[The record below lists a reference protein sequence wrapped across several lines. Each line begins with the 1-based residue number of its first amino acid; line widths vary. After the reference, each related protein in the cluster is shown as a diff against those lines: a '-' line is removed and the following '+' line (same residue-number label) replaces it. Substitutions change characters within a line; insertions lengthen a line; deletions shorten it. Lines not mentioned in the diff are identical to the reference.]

1 MRAIVCPD
9 KFRGSL
15 RAAEAAAAIA
25 RGLQRGGFDDI
36 VQLPM
41 ADGGEGTLD
50 ALLEGLGGSLRTAEV
65 TGPSGNRVFAQW
77 GVLPGGIAVIEMARA
92 SGHAVVQGINDPLKA
107 TSRGT
112 GELIAHALRSGCK
125 RVIVGVGGSATTD
138 GGLAALD
145 ALRWSLGGTAVTVA
159 CDVTTTFLEAARV
172 YGPQKGATP
181 AQVAL
186 LSRRLEMLAGV
197 YLDRTGVDVTI
208 IEGSGAAGG
217 LAGALA
223 AVGASVEPG
232 FDVIANAVG
241 FDDALDAGCDL
252 LVTGEG
258 KLDTSSMQGKVVGSA
273 LEAAAETVACRA
285 VVCGAVDDEMR
296 VQLNAQGVGVYV
308 IADRAWDLDDAFA
321 RAELLCEEAALE
333 IAHAMRNSA

>member
-1 MRAIVCPD
+1 MCPD

-15 RAAEAAAAIA
+15 RAAQAAAAIA
-25 RGLQRGGFDDI
+25 RGLERGGFDDV

-65 TGPSGNRVFAQW
+65 TGPSGNQVQAQW

-112 GELIAHALRSGCK
+112 GELIAHAIRSGCK

-138 GGLAALD
+138 GGLAALE
-145 ALRWSLGGTAVTVA
+145 ALRWTFGGIGVTVA
-159 CDVTTTFLEAARV
+159 CDVNTRFLDAARV
-172 YGPQKGATP
+172 YGPQKGASP

-186 LSRRLEMLAGV
+186 LSRRLEMVAGV
-197 YLDRTGVDVTI
+197 FLDRMGVDVTV

-217 LAGALA
+217 LAGGLA
-223 AVGASVEPG
+223 AIGASVEPG

-241 FDDALDAGCDL
+241 FDDALDIDCDL

-258 KLDTSSMQGKVVGSA
+258 KLDASSLQGKVVGSA
-273 LEAAAETVACRA
+273 LEAANETVARRA
-285 VVCGAVDDEMR
+285 VVCGVVDDEVR
-296 VQLNAQGVGVYV
+296 VQLNAQGVGVYA
-308 IADRAWDLDDAFA
+308 IADRAWDLDDAYA

-333 IAHAMRNSA
+333 IAHAIRNGG